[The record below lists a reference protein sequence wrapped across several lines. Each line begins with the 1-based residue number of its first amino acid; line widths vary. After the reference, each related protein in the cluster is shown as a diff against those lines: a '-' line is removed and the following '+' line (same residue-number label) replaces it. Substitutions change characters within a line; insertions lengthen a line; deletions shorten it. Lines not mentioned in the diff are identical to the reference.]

1 MSYYSICK
9 GLNVLC
15 YSAALF
21 SNLFSPHTI
30 FHLIPSSPL
39 HHLEVLLMLLHLTMT
54 GFPSLLTFSHFIK
67 TFAAI
72 F

>member
-1 MSYYSICK
+1 MFYAIQLLYFPIYF
-9 GLNVLC
+9 LQ
-15 YSAALF
+15 
-21 SNLFSPHTI
+21 HTI

-54 GFPSLLTFSHFIK
+54 GFPSLLAFSHFIK